1 MASSTYSLPVSRPR
15 WEGSSAERAIQPRKW
30 YSSPLEHQLVAPTG
44 GLIPHHLPD
53 AVVQPVR
60 CGAAGDPVVPPQA
73 ALVQILSRPGT
84 MKAHPDVGPG
94 LALVRL
100 VGGHLIR

>member
-1 MASSTYSLPVSRPR
+1 MAPAGSLV
-15 WEGSSAERAIQPRKW
+15 
-30 YSSPLEHQLVAPTG
+30 
-44 GLIPHHLPD
+44 PHHLPD

-60 CGAAGDPVVPPQA
+60 RGAAVDPVVPAQT